1 MNHLHSD
8 IRLTDE
14 LERQLMQAAIEDQ
27 MRIKPGKVLKK
38 LFVKLGGAKATKA
51 APAKSHNGG
60 TLGSAA

>member
-27 MRIKPGKVLKK
+27 MRIKPGKALKK
-38 LFVKLGGAKATKA
+38 LFVKLGGGKASKA
-51 APAKSHNGG
+51 STVKGHNGG